1 MARKNR
7 TTKDNVGIVYLMT
20 NELYEREHLYKFG
33 ITINPFQRKRVQNNS
48 APPSYEFYD
57 IVILFSK
64 SYKKIEKQL
73 ADSFKDLLVKN
84 KNLKEENRGSKEWIQ
99 GEEKEIVD
107 IFKSMLKEFPD
118 TEMCYQGKR
127 ITYKDGNFVNQKVP
141 NCRLDLLGILDND
154 EIKLKEN
161 KEKTFKVKDNGILVD
176 GKKMSLS
183 DYIMKIKTRNGKTNQ
198 FNGYMYFVYKG
209 YKETLYEMWQSLVK
223 PKKT

>member
-20 NELYEREHLYKFG
+20 KELYEREHIYKFG

-107 IFKSMLKEFPD
+107 IFKSMLKDFPD

-141 NCRLDLLGILDND
+141 NCRLDLLGIL
-154 EIKLKEN
+154 
-161 KEKTFKVKDNGILVD
+161 KVKDNGILVD
-176 GKKMSLS
+176 GKRMSLS
-183 DYIMKIKTRNGKTNQ
+183 DYIMKTKKRNGKTNQ

-223 PKKT
+223 PRKT